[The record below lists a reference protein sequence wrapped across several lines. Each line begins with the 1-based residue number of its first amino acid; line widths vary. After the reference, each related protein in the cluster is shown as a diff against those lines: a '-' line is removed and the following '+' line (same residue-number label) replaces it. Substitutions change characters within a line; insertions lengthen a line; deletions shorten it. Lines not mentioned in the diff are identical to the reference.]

1 LGSASEAVKIVFLLL
16 AASAAF
22 QSPTHSYWCP
32 APNLLLPSENHPK
45 AQIACRELAMRVFDP
60 VSLILCK
67 KGNDI
72 WSVPSD
78 TTVYSAVKLMAD
90 KDVGALLVM
99 EGNKFVGMISE
110 RDYARKVI
118 LMGRSSKDTPVSEIL
133 TEPLIT
139 IRPECSV
146 DEAMRLITTN
156 RIRHLPVVCDGIVE
170 GVISI
175 GDLVQWIAFAQD
187 QTIEEL
193 QHYIEGKYPC

>member
-1 LGSASEAVKIVFLLL
+1 
-16 AASAAF
+16 
-22 QSPTHSYWCP
+22 
-32 APNLLLPSENHPK
+32 
-45 AQIACRELAMRVFDP
+45 MRVFDP
-60 VSLILCK
+60 ISLVLRK

-78 TTVYSAVKLMAD
+78 TTVYSAVKVMAD

-99 EGNKFVGMISE
+99 DGNQFVGMISE
-110 RDYARKVI
+110 RDYARKII
-118 LMGRSSKDTPVSEIL
+118 LMGRSSKDTLVSEIL

-156 RIRHLPVVCDGIVE
+156 RIRHLPVVCDNIVQ

-187 QTIEEL
+187 QTIEVLE
-193 QHYIEGKYPC
+193 HYIEGKYPC

>member
-1 LGSASEAVKIVFLLL
+1 
-16 AASAAF
+16 
-22 QSPTHSYWCP
+22 
-32 APNLLLPSENHPK
+32 
-45 AQIACRELAMRVFDP
+45 MRVFDP
-60 VSLILCK
+60 VSLVLRK

-78 TTVYSAVKLMAD
+78 TTVYSAVKMMAD

-99 EGNKFVGMISE
+99 DGNQFVGMISE
-110 RDYARKVI
+110 RDYARKII
-118 LMGRSSKDTPVSEIL
+118 LMGRSSKDTLVSEIL

-139 IRPECSV
+139 ISPECSV

-156 RIRHLPVVCDGIVE
+156 RIRHLPVVCDGIVH

-193 QHYIEGKYPC
+193 EHYIEGKYPC

>member
-1 LGSASEAVKIVFLLL
+1 MKI
-16 AASAAF
+16 
-22 QSPTHSYWCP
+22 
-32 APNLLLPSENHPK
+32 
-45 AQIACRELAMRVFDP
+45 FDP
-60 VSLILCK
+60 VALILRK

-72 WSVPSD
+72 LSVSPD
-78 TTVYSAVKLMAD
+78 TSVYSAMELMAD
-90 KDVGALLVM
+90 KNVGALLVM
-99 EGNKFVGMISE
+99 DNGQLVGIVSE

-156 RIRHLPVVCDGIVE
+156 RIRHLPVVCDGSVH

-187 QTIEEL
+187 QALEQLE
-193 QHYIEGKYPC
+193 HYIEGKYPC